1 MTGIIFN
8 ILQTL
13 YPYCSSLSGLIS
25 NMDWEEI
32 VLVLA
37 TSWVTLRLLGI
48 GLNFEQLFDLLG
60 INGISDRIRA
70 VKGWFLLPESHE
82 QLKWIERMNEE
93 RAYNILRTQ
102 QSLAIKDL
110 TIEHAI
116 QRKLDVLSNLWNTGP
131 KDWKHKLLEMRCLE
145 WIDRNQEF
153 ALHLRKPEGPFTR
166 QYERQQERK
175 HKALATNPTKY
186 LSQPHLVEECKTR
199 GGCCARACQCCLR
212 PRGLYP
218 DKTVLYSH
226 CTTVCGCCVRN
237 RGFVHIDQSDARE
250 IPDFVDCRKWTYH
263 IEERPCEATV
273 L

>member
-1 MTGIIFN
+1 
-8 ILQTL
+8 
-13 YPYCSSLSGLIS
+13 
-25 NMDWEEI
+25 MDWEEI